1 VLVDRAT
8 VAASPVDGLVLHGA
22 AESSPLAASV
32 ERGVARLFGFYRPD
46 AEEGPGAL
54 VRPASFA
61 RALRH
66 LVDALLGPALDD
78 GGGALQLDVAS
89 TAGLWPA
96 LYPERLGLAASEDE
110 PDVLGPPPELL
121 VILGCG
127 RSGTT
132 WLERLLM
139 AHPLAGGADATES
152 FVFAQTSALWAEL
165 GRADGLSAWFDHA
178 SLATELRGFLD
189 EVFAAAL
196 ARHRP
201 GATVFVEKTPKHTL
215 VIPEIRAVVPDAHY
229 LHLVRDGRDVA
240 RSASSVPFFECPTP
254 ADGAALWEHA
264 VSLVRRDA
272 SSARHYREL
281 RYEDL
286 LADPI
291 GSVRSLWSWLGLE
304 PTTDADAELR
314 ARIAPRVSR
323 HAGTA
328 QAVGAGTWQRLGAD
342 ELARV
347 YAEAGRL
354 LVSDGY
360 ATRAT
365 VRRAMVRPAYWRRR
379 LQRARRRRTPTPR

>member
-8 VAASPVDGLVLHGA
+8 AAAGPAGDLVLTVGT
-22 AESSPLAASV
+22 ESSPLAASI
-32 ERGVARLFGFYRPD
+32 ERGLARLFGFYRPD

-66 LVDALLGPALDD
+66 LTDALLLPALED
-78 GGGALQLDVAS
+78 GGGSLRLDVAS
-89 TAGLWPA
+89 SAALWPA
-96 LYPERLGLAASEDE
+96 LYPAHLGLPASDE
-110 PDVLGPPPELL
+110 TPDALGPPPHLL

-139 AHPLAGGADATES
+139 AHPLAGGVDATES

-165 GRADGLSAWFDHA
+165 GRTDGLTVWFDRD
-178 SLATELRGFLD
+178 SLAVALRPFVD

-201 GATVFVEKTPKHTL
+201 AATVFVEKTPKHTL
-215 VIPEIRAVVPDAHY
+215 VIPEIRAVLPDASY

-240 RSASSVPFFECPTP
+240 RSASSVPFFQCPTP
-254 ADGAALWEHA
+254 ADGAALWDHA
-264 VSLVRRDA
+264 VRLARRDA
-272 SSARHYREL
+272 STATRYREV

-286 LADPI
+286 LRDPV

-304 PTTDADAELR
+304 ATPEADTELR
-314 ARIAPRVSR
+314 ARVAPRVSR
-323 HAGTA
+323 HAGTER
-328 QAVGAGTWQRLGAD
+328 AVGTGTWHGLGAD
-342 ELARV
+342 DLAGV

-360 ATRAT
+360 ATSGA

-379 LQRARRRRTPTPR
+379 LQRARRRAAGT